1 MSEVDTK
8 FIPNGRQHPVCGI
21 HQCVIGH
28 VMRRSK
34 PFSFEYPPKGFCD
47 VEVWTIR
54 RKEEK
59 EQSSFLPNR
68 AKFSHHPAPV
78 YFGIVKDNER
88 VSFNSERKPVKEV
101 GDLVGRN
108 TLRGGESVVMVIP
121 VNHPEQIQAGPL
133 LGRDGHVFPTELPAV
148 RDTAFRADVAFI
160 PVVKVNKPVFP
171 LSFKLLQLLGLVRIE
186 LRRGFPVGTFSYTSI
201 SCANADKKLLKV
213 LSLASLAQAC
223 CQASF
228 AFFMLCLS
236 FSMAARTASSSEQS
250 MMGLRPRPG
259 RVFKP
264 EIPSASKRF
273 TQEFT
278 DTCVISVCRPTSL
291 EVKPWDFSRTARQR
305 IREQWLSPFR
315 KPSSNCRRD
324 SLVSDMVLIFAMI
337 AQFYD
342 NVQRYKHV
350 MI

>member
-148 RDTAFRADVAFI
+148 RDIAFRADVAFI

-250 MMGLRPRPG
+250 MMGPDGSSSRKSLPPR
-259 RVFKP
+259 
-264 EIPSASKRF
+264 SALPK
-273 TQEFT
+273 
-278 DTCVISVCRPTSL
+278 SL
-291 EVKPWDFSRTARQR
+291 R
-305 IREQWLSPFR
+305 IRVSFRSVAPLPWKSNLGTSAERHGSAYENNGFPRSESP
-315 KPSSNCRRD
+315 PP
-324 SLVSDMVLIFAMI
+324 I
-337 AQFYD
+337 AD
-342 NVQRYKHV
+342 EIRLTV
-350 MI
+350 IWS